1 LEFQQTH
8 LYFYLKQV
16 KRMSGENQGFYL
28 PIIGV
33 YSLFYV
39 YSQCHIV
46 KFKGAS
52 GERSMKM
59 EKNQTILIVDDEIDF
74 VEALKKTLEKAAYI
88 VVTAG
93 DREEAE
99 KMVRSHEPD
108 AIVLGTIMPR
118 GDAFLFH
125 KWMKQTLGFGNLP
138 IMVINA
144 PPEKQLLKG
153 WRMDEGMQMDAEDFL
168 AKPVEPTALIPR
180 IQALLDRATKKIRV
194 LIVDDHAV
202 VRDGIRSVLSLQ
214 RDMQVIGEAV
224 NGKEA
229 LDKTIELIPDVVVMD
244 IVMPVMN
251 GLDAA
256 REICQKCKSA
266 KVLMLTQYDEEE
278 NVLAS
283 KKVGAV
289 GFIPKASASSRLL
302 TGIRSVARGD
312 QSWIESL
319 QPHVRNQ
326 G

>member
-1 LEFQQTH
+1 M
-8 LYFYLKQV
+8 
-16 KRMSGENQGFYL
+16 KR
-28 PIIGV
+28 
-33 YSLFYV
+33 
-39 YSQCHIV
+39 
-46 KFKGAS
+46 K
-52 GERSMKM
+52 
-59 EKNQTILIVDDEIDF
+59 QTILIVDDETDF
-74 VEALKKTLEKAAYI
+74 VESLKTVLEKAAYI
-88 VVTAG
+88 VHAAD

-99 KMVRSHEPD
+99 KMVRAHEPD

-144 PPEKQLLKG
+144 PPDKQLLKG

-168 AKPVEPTALIPR
+168 AKPVEPTALVPR
-180 IQALLDRATKKIRV
+180 IQALLDRSTRKIRV

-214 RDMQVIGEAV
+214 RDMQVIGEAI

-229 LDKTIELIPDVVVMD
+229 LDKTTKLLPDVVVMD

-256 REICQKCKSA
+256 KEICQKCKSA

-289 GFIPKASASSRLL
+289 GFIPKAAASSRLL

-319 QPHVRNQ
+319 QPR
-326 G
+326 

>member
-1 LEFQQTH
+1 
-8 LYFYLKQV
+8 
-16 KRMSGENQGFYL
+16 
-28 PIIGV
+28 
-33 YSLFYV
+33 
-39 YSQCHIV
+39 
-46 KFKGAS
+46 
-52 GERSMKM
+52 M
-59 EKNQTILIVDDEIDF
+59 EKKQTVLIVDDEVEF
-74 VEALKKTLEKAAYI
+74 VEDLKQTLKGVNY
-88 VVTAG
+88 VVATAF

-99 KMVRSHEPD
+99 RKVRSHEPD
-108 AIVLGTIMPR
+108 IVILGTIMPR

-125 KWMKQTLGFGNLP
+125 KWMKQTLGFSNLP

-144 PPEKQLLKG
+144 APDKQLLKG

-168 AKPVEPTALIPR
+168 AKPVASASLVPR
-180 IQALLDRATKKIRV
+180 IQALLDRTTRKIRV
-194 LIVDDHAV
+194 LIADDHAV
-202 VRDGIRSVLSLQ
+202 VRDGIRSVLALQ

-229 LDKTIELIPDVVVMD
+229 LEKTIELVPDVVVMD

-256 REICQKCKSA
+256 REICQKCKTA

-283 KKVGAV
+283 RQVGAV
-289 GFIPKASASSRLL
+289 GFIPKAAASSRLL

-319 QPHVRNQ
+319 QPHVQNQ
-326 G
+326 GQG

>member
-1 LEFQQTH
+1 
-8 LYFYLKQV
+8 
-16 KRMSGENQGFYL
+16 
-28 PIIGV
+28 
-33 YSLFYV
+33 
-39 YSQCHIV
+39 
-46 KFKGAS
+46 
-52 GERSMKM
+52 M
-59 EKNQTILIVDDEIDF
+59 EKKTTVMIVDDENDF
-74 VEALKKTLEKAAYI
+74 VEALKKVLENEEY
-88 VVTAG
+88 VVVSAC
-93 DREEAE
+93 DRDGAE
-99 KMVRSHEPD
+99 KTLRSHEPD
-108 AIVLGTIMPR
+108 MIILGTIMPR

-138 IMVINA
+138 LMVINA

-168 AKPVEPTALIPR
+168 AKPVELAALVPR
-180 IQALLDRATKKIRV
+180 IKALLDRSTKKIRV

-202 VRDGIRSVLSLQ
+202 VRDGIRSVLTLQ

-229 LDKTIELIPDVVVMD
+229 LEKTRELIPDVVVMD

-256 REICQKCKSA
+256 REICQKFKSA
-266 KVLMLTQYDEEE
+266 KVLMLTQYDDEE

-289 GFIPKASASSRLL
+289 GFIPKAAASSRLL

-319 QPHVRNQ
+319 QPHTEGR